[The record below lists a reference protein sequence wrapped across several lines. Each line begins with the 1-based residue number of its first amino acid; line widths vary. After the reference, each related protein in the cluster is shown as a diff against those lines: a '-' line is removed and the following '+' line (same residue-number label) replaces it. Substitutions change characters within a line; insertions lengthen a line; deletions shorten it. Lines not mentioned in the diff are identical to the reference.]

1 MGSLQNLQNKG
12 TVPTLNYFPAI
23 ALACWALVMFLFEDD
38 RSALQPS
45 LTSSMNFLY
54 RGDFLCFLYFFI

>member
-1 MGSLQNLQNKG
+1 MSRNIMGSLQNLQNKQ
-12 TVPTLNYFPAI
+12 VVSSYDFFPWI
-23 ALACWALVMFLFEDD
+23 ALLSWALVMFLFEDD

-54 RGDFLCFLYFFI
+54 RGRFNL

>member
-1 MGSLQNLQNKG
+1 MGSLQNLQNKAL
-12 TVPTLNYFPAI
+12 VPTKNYFPVI

-38 RSALQPS
+38 SSALQPS

-54 RGDFLCFLYFFI
+54 KGILDCLDSF